1 MAVNVETPRIIV
13 TKILVPRK
21 RQGIFHRSRLTDFLH
36 DQVERKLILISGAP
50 GCGKTSLLID
60 FAHNTDLPVCWLAL
74 DETDRDATTLFEY
87 VIASIRQRFPNF
99 GERSQALLRGMAGA
113 VLDAQSMVTVL
124 VNEIYETIPEYF
136 LLIVDDYHLA
146 ESSQAVQVF
155 FDLLLRYLPE
165 NCHIL
170 LASRTMPALPLVR
183 LAAYQEVAG
192 LGTADLSFTAD
203 EIQGLFQNQYNLYL
217 PDETAEGLARE
228 SDGWITGILLTA
240 QTFWRGLVENLAR
253 VRGTPEQIFEYLA
266 REVFSQ
272 QPAEIRRFLQDSSIL
287 RQLNPDFCDQLLGIR
302 NSRDLIEWIEQRN
315 LFLTRLEGQG
325 AWYTYSRLFQ
335 EFLQARLHRERESDF
350 RALHAKAALLF
361 EARGQTDDAIHH
373 WFQARDFTHAAQL
386 VESAAPAMF
395 QTGRLETLRSWLDAL
410 PPDILNRS
418 AEMLVTARAFTSS
431 AARFHWP
438 VRR

>member
-21 RQGIFHRSRLTDFLH
+21 RQGIFHRPRLTNFLH

-124 VNEIYETIPEYF
+124 VNEIYDSIPEYF

-146 ESSQAVQVF
+146 ESTQAVQIF

-165 NCHIL
+165 NCHIV

-183 LAAYQEVAG
+183 LAAYEEVAG
-192 LGTADLSFTAD
+192 PGTGDLSFTAD
-203 EIQGLFQNQYNLYL
+203 EIQGLFQSQYNLYL
-217 PDETAEGLARE
+217 PDDTAEGLARE

-287 RQLNPDFCDQLLGIR
+287 RQLNPDLCDQLLGIR
-302 NSRDLIEWIEQRN
+302 NSRNIIEWIEQRN

-325 AWYTYSRLFQ
+325 MWYTYSRCS
-335 EFLQARLHRERESDF
+335 RSSF
-350 RALHAKAALLF
+350 R
-361 EARGQTDDAIHH
+361 
-373 WFQARDFTHAAQL
+373 
-386 VESAAPAMF
+386 
-395 QTGRLETLRSWLDAL
+395 
-410 PPDILNRS
+410 
-418 AEMLVTARAFTSS
+418 RA
-431 AARFHWP
+431 
-438 VRR
+438 